1 MPIIQKGSMITR
13 TNALKFRKFRIFDFM
28 FLLFKMV

>member
-13 TNALKFRKFRIFDFM
+13 TNTLKFSFFDFM
-28 FLLFKMV
+28 FLPLEMV